1 MSSPGLLSPDLREAA
16 RQLIASGRIR
26 SETDPEQYK
35 AALAGRKELAEFFR
49 EELGWPV
56 ETLDVAR
63 LVRLHKRRSDPPS
76 DRGPWLLRDGRP
88 GPVAPA
94 VVLVLVMLVCE
105 QLWRRPRVTL
115 RELLQAIAQVC
126 AAEAPSGRLPAFR
139 VVAGDGISKKEA
151 QQNRQ
156 HLVDALKLL
165 EAEGSVTVD
174 ADLDRAAT
182 DEESDMVVTAMRDR
196 LAAKLSSLS
205 PMLLGLNELPP
216 AQHTD
221 VLAAEFLADRLTDDP
236 DDPVAMTVRDRRLQ
250 SVRRLVDDPAASPL
264 GDGDQVPYLHT
275 ISGRDR
281 ALTIT
286 ASLGLAASVRRDWW
300 EVTDPSGLASGTDFP
315 NGRRTE
321 RQAALALLALLPRR
335 EDPSAPLP
343 LAEITT
349 VLEEARASLPRWAA
363 AYDGRL
369 HALAR
374 AAAGELAAVGLL
386 HHDEEQADHW
396 HPTPGIY
403 LWRVRVHQPEPG
415 ARSGSAAP
423 QFGQAAI
430 PQPSGSEGQ
439 DGDTAE
445 DISGAAA
452 VDEQGSTT

>member
-1 MSSPGLLSPDLREAA
+1 MERGMSGEGLLSPDLREAA
-16 RQLIASGRIR
+16 QQLIASGRIR
-26 SETDPEQYK
+26 AETAPDQYK
-35 AALAGRKELAEFFR
+35 AALARRKELADFFR
-49 EELGWPV
+49 GELGWTV
-56 ETLDVAR
+56 EPLDVAR
-63 LVRLHKRRSDPPS
+63 LVRLHKRRSDPPA

-88 GPVAPA
+88 GPVAPP

-139 VVAGDGISKKEA
+139 VVAGEGTSKREA

-174 ADLDRAAT
+174 ADLDRAVT
-182 DEESDMVVTAMRDR
+182 DEHSDLVVTAMRDR

-205 PMLLGLNELPP
+205 PMLLGLTELPP
-216 AQHTD
+216 AQHAAA
-221 VLAAEFLADRLTDDP
+221 LSAEFLDGGTDGDP
-236 DDPVAMTVRDRRLQ
+236 DDPAAMSVRDRRLQ
-250 SVRRLVDDPAASPL
+250 AVRRLVDDPAASPL
-264 GDGDQVPYLHT
+264 GDSDQVPYLHT

-281 ALTIT
+281 ALTVT
-286 ASLGLAASVRRDWW
+286 ASLGLAVSVRRDWW

-321 RQAALALLALLPRR
+321 RQAALALLAFLPRR
-335 EDPSAPLP
+335 PDPSAPLP

-349 VLEEARASLPRWAA
+349 VLEEARTSLPRWAA

-374 AAAGELAAVGLL
+374 AAAGELAAAGLL
-386 HHDEEQADHW
+386 HRDEEQADQW
-396 HPTPGIY
+396 HPTPGIH
-403 LWRVRVHQPEPG
+403 LWRVRVRQPEPG
-415 ARSGSAAP
+415 TQKGSGAPLPVEAASS
-423 QFGQAAI
+423 QAAALE
-430 PQPSGSEGQ
+430 Q
-439 DGDTAE
+439 
-445 DISGAAA
+445 
-452 VDEQGSTT
+452 QGSTA

>member
-26 SETDPEQYK
+26 AETDPDRYK
-35 AALAGRKELAEFFR
+35 AALAGRKELADFFR

-56 ETLDVAR
+56 ETLDVAG
-63 LVRLHKRRSDPPS
+63 LVRLHKRRDDPPA
-76 DRGPWLLRDGRP
+76 DRGPRLLRDGRP
-88 GPVAPA
+88 GPVAPS
-94 VVLVLVMLVCE
+94 VVMVVVMLVCE

-165 EAEGSVTVD
+165 EVEGSVTVD
-174 ADLDRAAT
+174 ADLDRAAA
-182 DEESDMVVTAMRDR
+182 DEESDLVVTAMRDR

-216 AQHTD
+216 AQHAAA
-221 VLAAEFLADRLTDDP
+221 LSAEFLADRPADDL
-236 DDPVAMTVRDRRLQ
+236 DEDPAAMTVRDRRLQ
-250 SVRRLVDDPAASPL
+250 TVRRLADDPATSPL

-275 ISGRDR
+275 IRGRDR
-281 ALTIT
+281 ALTVT

-300 EVTDPSGLASGTDFP
+300 EITDPSGLASGTDFP

-321 RQAALALLALLPRR
+321 RQAALALLSFLPRR
-335 EDPSAPLP
+335 QDPSAPLP

-349 VLEEARASLPRWAA
+349 VLQEARASLPRWAA
-363 AYDGRL
+363 VYDGRL
-369 HALAR
+369 NALAR
-374 AAAGELAAVGLL
+374 AAADELAAVGLL
-386 HHDEEQADHW
+386 HHDDEQADQW
-396 HPTPGIY
+396 LPTPGIH
-403 LWRVRVHQPEPG
+403 LWRVRVRQPEPG
-415 ARSGSAAP
+415 ARAEGGAP
-423 QFGQAAI
+423 QPGEVAS
-430 PQPSGSEGQ
+430 PQPSGNEGP
-439 DGDTAE
+439 AE

-452 VDEQGSTT
+452 HDEQGSTGTA

>member
-1 MSSPGLLSPDLREAA
+1 MERGMSGEGLLSPDLREAA

-26 SETDPEQYK
+26 AETAPDQYR
-35 AALAGRKELAEFFR
+35 AALARRKELADFFR
-49 EELGWPV
+49 GELGWTV
-56 ETLDVAR
+56 EPLDVAR
-63 LVRLHKRRSDPPS
+63 LVRLHKRRSDPPA
-76 DRGPWLLRDGRP
+76 DRGPWLLRDGRA
-88 GPVAPA
+88 GPVAPP

-139 VVAGDGISKKEA
+139 VVAGDGTSKREA

-182 DEESDMVVTAMRDR
+182 DEDSDLVVTAMRDR

-216 AQHTD
+216 AQHAAA
-221 VLAAEFLADRLTDDP
+221 LSAEFLDGRTDGDLDDRA
-236 DDPVAMTVRDRRLQ
+236 AMSVRDRRLQ
-250 SVRRLVDDPAASPL
+250 AVRRLVDDPATSPL
-264 GDGDQVPYLHT
+264 GDSDQVPYLHT

-281 ALTIT
+281 ALTVT
-286 ASLGLAASVRRDWW
+286 ASLGLAVSVRRDWW

-321 RQAALALLALLPRR
+321 RQAALALLAFLPRR
-335 EDPSAPLP
+335 PDPSAPLP
-343 LAEITT
+343 LAEITA
-349 VLEEARASLPRWAA
+349 VIEEARASLPRWAA

-374 AAAGELAAVGLL
+374 AAAGELAAAGLL
-386 HHDEEQADHW
+386 HRDEEQADQW
-396 HPTPGIY
+396 HPTPGIH
-403 LWRVRVHQPEPG
+403 LWRVRVRQPEPG
-415 ARSGSAAP
+415 VQTG
-423 QFGQAAI
+423 
-430 PQPSGSEGQ
+430 
-439 DGDTAE
+439 
-445 DISGAAA
+445 SGAPLPVEAA
-452 VDEQGSTT
+452 SSLAAAFEQQGSTA

>member
-1 MSSPGLLSPDLREAA
+1 M
-16 RQLIASGRIR
+16 
-26 SETDPEQYK
+26 
-35 AALAGRKELAEFFR
+35 
-49 EELGWPV
+49 
-56 ETLDVAR
+56 
-63 LVRLHKRRSDPPS
+63 
-76 DRGPWLLRDGRP
+76 
-88 GPVAPA
+88 
-94 VVLVLVMLVCE
+94 
-105 QLWRRPRVTL
+105 
-115 RELLQAIAQVC
+115 
-126 AAEAPSGRLPAFR
+126 
-139 VVAGDGISKKEA
+139 
-151 QQNRQ
+151 
-156 HLVDALKLL
+156 
-165 EAEGSVTVD
+165 
-174 ADLDRAAT
+174 
-182 DEESDMVVTAMRDR
+182 
-196 LAAKLSSLS
+196 
-205 PMLLGLNELPP
+205 
-216 AQHTD
+216 
-221 VLAAEFLADRLTDDP
+221 LAAEFLADRLTDDP

-281 ALTIT
+281 ALTVT

-363 AYDGRL
+363 AYDRRL
-369 HALAR
+369 DALAR